1 MVASISRMVV
11 RPFSTALQFIIRGQ
25 PPFLRLWRPPFSLLW
40 ASRVSRV
47 EDIFIHEKNN
57 RFFYRICMYVNSEM
71 KSPDKILKFDDLN
84 NMDVIT
90 KNKLE
95 LEKKLKLMGA

>member
-40 ASRVSRV
+40 ASRVSRAK
-47 EDIFIHEKNN
+47 DIFIHEKNL
-57 RFFYRICMYVNSEM
+57 ICFLLHILHFHAFELSEM
-71 KSPDKILKFDDLN
+71 EKDIKILK
-84 NMDVIT
+84 I
-90 KNKLE
+90 
-95 LEKKLKLMGA
+95 